1 MRLYRGTGGNINSAN
16 NGAVYYADTY
26 NEAAGYGSVE
36 EKNIDIT
43 SFKKYS
49 DADLEKIIDSSDF
62 QESEFTNHDGLI
74 GAELFVIEQ
83 AKKRNISGVVFEIES
98 GVFDSDCKKYIAVIK

>member
-1 MRLYRGTGGNINSAN
+1 MRLYRGIGGNINAAN
-16 NGAVYYADTY
+16 NGAVYYAETHD
-26 NEAAGYGSVE
+26 EAAGYGEVI
-36 EKNIDIT
+36 EKNINI
-43 SFKKYS
+43 SLFEKYS

-83 AKKRNISGVVFEIES
+83 AKKRNIPGVVFEIES
-98 GVFDSDCKKYIAVIK
+98 GVFDSNCKKYIAVIE